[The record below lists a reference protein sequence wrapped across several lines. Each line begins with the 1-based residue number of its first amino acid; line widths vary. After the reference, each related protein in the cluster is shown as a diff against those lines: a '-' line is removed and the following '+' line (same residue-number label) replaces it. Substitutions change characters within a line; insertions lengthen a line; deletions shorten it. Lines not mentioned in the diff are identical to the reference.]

1 MGGKRQ
7 LRIEALGTSFSIQ
20 SGDEEELL
28 LRVSRHLTEK
38 IRDIQEHYTF
48 ADPLKIALLA
58 GLNITAE
65 YFKEK
70 ENKKTD
76 ESVEVQRIADRL
88 ITVLDETLKDDGESP
103 RTSRLPLP

>member
-20 SGDEEELL
+20 SGDDEELL
-28 LRVSRHLTEK
+28 QRVSHHLTDK
-38 IRDIQEHYTF
+38 IREIQEHYAF

-76 ESVEVQRIADRL
+76 ESVEIQKIADRL
-88 ITVLDETLKDDGESP
+88 ITVLDETLKDDTDP
-103 RTSRLPLP
+103 T

>member
-1 MGGKRQ
+1 MGAKRQ

-20 SGDEEELL
+20 SGDDEELL
-28 LRVSRHLTEK
+28 QRVSRHLTEK
-38 IRDIQEHYTF
+38 ISEIQEHYTF

-76 ESVEVQRIADRL
+76 ESAEVEKITDRL
-88 ITVLDETLKDDGESP
+88 ITALDETLRDDGD
-103 RTSRLPLP
+103 T